1 MQALSRRNPPR
12 TRSARYSH
20 SVWWIPLRS
29 IHPTICHCIDNH
41 GILPFTTRAMSLI
54 VAPMKKIITMLA
66 GLIAF
71 AVLPVLAA
79 EEAAETAVVAP
90 VTVAAAGG
98 GYFDSARE
106 LVIRALALIG
116 VNYKYGGG
124 SPDSGFDCSG
134 LVSHVFKEVIGLTL
148 PRDSQAMSRV
158 GEKVDKTELQPG
170 DLVFFNTRR
179 RPFSHVGIYIGA
191 ERFVHSPSRG
201 RDVEVS
207 NLHSRYWNKRYNGA
221 RRVTF

>member
-1 MQALSRRNPPR
+1 
-12 TRSARYSH
+12 
-20 SVWWIPLRS
+20 
-29 IHPTICHCIDNH
+29 
-41 GILPFTTRAMSLI
+41 MSLI
-54 VAPMKKIITMLA
+54 VAAMKKTPMILA

-71 AVLPVLAA
+71 SVLPALAA
-79 EEAAETAVVAP
+79 DEVAETAAAP
-90 VTVAAAGG
+90 PAVTLSAGTG
-98 GYFDSARE
+98 GYFERARE
-106 LVIRALALIG
+106 LVMHTLALIG

-148 PRDSQAMSRV
+148 PRNSQAMSRV

-179 RPFSHVGIYIGA
+179 RPFSHVGIYIGE
-191 ERFVHSPSRG
+191 ERFVHAPRRG

-207 NLHSRYWNKRYNGA
+207 SMHSRYWNKRYNGA
-221 RRVTF
+221 RRVSF

>member
-1 MQALSRRNPPR
+1 
-12 TRSARYSH
+12 
-20 SVWWIPLRS
+20 
-29 IHPTICHCIDNH
+29 
-41 GILPFTTRAMSLI
+41 
-54 VAPMKKIITMLA
+54 MKKTLATLA

-71 AVLPVLAA
+71 AVLPALAA
-79 EEAAETAVVAP
+79 DEVAETTAVSP
-90 VTVAAAGG
+90 VTVSASG
-98 GYFDSARE
+98 GYFDRARE
-106 LVIRALALIG
+106 LVIHALALIG

-134 LVSHVFKEVIGLTL
+134 LVNHVFQEVIGLTL

-179 RPFSHVGIYIGA
+179 RPFSHVGIYIGE
-191 ERFVHSPSRG
+191 ERFVHAPSRG

-207 NLHSRYWNKRYNGA
+207 NLHSRYWNTRFNGA
-221 RRVTF
+221 RRVNF

>member
-1 MQALSRRNPPR
+1 
-12 TRSARYSH
+12 
-20 SVWWIPLRS
+20 
-29 IHPTICHCIDNH
+29 
-41 GILPFTTRAMSLI
+41 MSLI
-54 VAPMKKIITMLA
+54 VAAMKKTITILA

-71 AVLPVLAA
+71 SVPPALAA
-79 EEAAETAVVAP
+79 DEVAKTAAVSS
-90 VTVAAAGG
+90 VTVSAGAG
-98 GYFDSARE
+98 GYFERARE

-124 SPDSGFDCSG
+124 SPDGGFDCSG
-134 LVSHVFKEVIGLTL
+134 LVSHVFREVIGLTL

-179 RPFSHVGIYIGA
+179 RPFSHVGIYIGE
-191 ERFVHSPSRG
+191 ERFVHAPSRG

-207 NLHSRYWNKRYNGA
+207 NLHSRYWNTRFNGA
-221 RRVTF
+221 RRVNF

>member
-1 MQALSRRNPPR
+1 
-12 TRSARYSH
+12 
-20 SVWWIPLRS
+20 
-29 IHPTICHCIDNH
+29 
-41 GILPFTTRAMSLI
+41 MSLI
-54 VAPMKKIITMLA
+54 VAAMKKMTIILA

-71 AVLPVLAA
+71 SVPPALATD
-79 EEAAETAVVAP
+79 EVAETGVVSS
-90 VTVAAAGG
+90 AADSAGTG
-98 GYFDSARE
+98 GYFERARE
-106 LVIRALALIG
+106 LVMRTLALIG

-134 LVSHVFKEVIGLTL
+134 LVNHVFKEVIGLTL

-179 RPFSHVGIYIGA
+179 RPFSHVGIYIGE
-191 ERFVHSPSRG
+191 ERFVHAPSRG

-207 NLHSRYWNKRYNGA
+207 NMHSRYWNNRYNGA
-221 RRVTF
+221 RRVNF